1 MQLCM
6 ILYCVS
12 KPYTQLIAGTR
23 ANSTAIST
31 CDFTYCSLT
40 RRHDNIDDGGGG
52 GSLSPIILII
62 TVRSS
67 S

>member
-12 KPYTQLIAGTR
+12 KPYTQLIAGTH

-31 CDFTYCSLT
+31 CDFTCSLT